1 MDYTPAVLRNKG
13 VPVQIASVREENGDW
28 VPIFDAEGEQETEE
42 LFIKFTHN
50 TIADIE
56 EVWDGLEEWQS
67 QMEIKPVSTL
77 RRTLAL
83 IMRESVDVVGS
94 QMIEGRLPEYSNAIG
109 VAWAIANGVDPTM
122 ASRLL
127 TQAEVALDTQIKTLN
142 EELGENLAELEKDT
156 PGNKPSQPG
165 AKPAKT
171 TKSSGKKAPPK
182 S

>member
-1 MDYTPAVLRNKG
+1 M
-13 VPVQIASVREENGDW
+13 QIATVREENGGW

-56 EVWDGLEEWQS
+56 EVWDGLAEWQS
-67 QMEIKPVSTL
+67 QMEVKPVSTL

-83 IMRESVDVVGS
+83 IMHEDVEVVGS

-109 VAWAIANGVDPTM
+109 VAWAIANGVDPIM

-127 TQAEVALDTQIKTLN
+127 TQAEAATDSQIKVLN
-142 EELGENLAELEKDT
+142 EEISESLAEMEKDT
-156 PGNKPSQPG
+156 PGSKPSPRG
-165 AKPAKT
+165 VKSAKT

>member
-1 MDYTPAVLRNKG
+1 MR
-13 VPVQIASVREENGDW
+13 IAEVREEDGGW
-28 VPIFDAEGEQETEE
+28 VPIFDAEGEQETKE

-50 TIADIE
+50 IIADIE
-56 EVWDGLEEWQS
+56 EVWEGLEEWQS

-83 IMRESVDVVGS
+83 MTRESVEVIGV

-109 VAWAIANGVDPTM
+109 VAWSIANGVDPTM

-127 TQAEVALDTQIKTLN
+127 TQAEAALDSQIKTLN

-156 PGNKPSQPG
+156 LGSKPSQRG
-165 AKPAKT
+165 AKSAKT